1 MIKRNLLLIT
11 CLFML
16 FFTVASAADTQSNW
30 QTAYKDNNSTVYFD
44 TNTVKTIG
52 SPDILGVD
60 LKTNL
65 SQIMIQELTNKYKA
79 SYDTNNW
86 DKIKYSITT
95 TIYNQKDKSLVSK
108 NHRFFDNNNNLIAT
122 INDESKTVVST
133 DSIESKTYTAI
144 FEWLYEN

>member
-1 MIKRNLLLIT
+1 MIKRKLLLMT

-16 FFTVASAADTQSNW
+16 FFTVASATDTQSNW
-30 QTAYKDNNSTVYFD
+30 QTAYKDNNCTVYFD

-60 LKTNL
+60 LKTDV
-65 SQIMIQELTNKYKA
+65 SQTMIQEITNKYKTN
-79 SYDTNNW
+79 YDTANW
-86 DKIKYSITT
+86 NKIKYSITYT
-95 TIYNQKDKSLVSK
+95 VYNQKDKTLVSK
-108 NHRFFDNNNNLIAT
+108 NHRFFDSNNNLIAS

-133 DSIESKTYTAI
+133 DSSESKTYAAI

>member
-1 MIKRNLLLIT
+1 
-11 CLFML
+11 
-16 FFTVASAADTQSNW
+16 
-30 QTAYKDNNSTVYFD
+30 
-44 TNTVKTIG
+44 
-52 SPDILGVD
+52 
-60 LKTNL
+60 
-65 SQIMIQELTNKYKA
+65 MIQELTNKYKA

-86 DKIKYSITT
+86 DKIKYSITS

-108 NHRFFDNNNNLIAT
+108 NYRFFDNNNNLIAT

>member
-65 SQIMIQELTNKYKA
+65 SQILIQELTNKYKA
-79 SYDTNNW
+79 SYDTTNW
-86 DKIKYSITT
+86 DKIKYSITS

-108 NHRFFDNNNNLIAT
+108 NYRFFDNNNNLIAT

>member
-86 DKIKYSITT
+86 DKIKYSITS

-108 NHRFFDNNNNLIAT
+108 NYRFFDNNNNLIAT
-122 INDESKTVVST
+122 INDESKTVVNT

>member
-86 DKIKYSITT
+86 DKIKYSITS

-108 NHRFFDNNNNLIAT
+108 NYRFFDNNNNLIAT

>member
-1 MIKRNLLLIT
+1 MIKRKLLFIT

-16 FFTVASAADTQSNW
+16 FFTVASAADTQANW

-86 DKIKYSITT
+86 DKIKYSITS

-108 NHRFFDNNNNLIAT
+108 NYRFFDNNNNLIAT

>member
-79 SYDTNNW
+79 NYDTNNW

-108 NHRFFDNNNNLIAT
+108 NYRFFDNNNNLIAT

>member
-30 QTAYKDNNSTVYFD
+30 QTAYKDNTATVYFD

-86 DKIKYSITT
+86 DKIKYSITS

-108 NHRFFDNNNNLIAT
+108 NYRFFDNNNNLIAT

>member
-86 DKIKYSITT
+86 DKIKYSITS

-108 NHRFFDNNNNLIAT
+108 NYRFFDNNNNLIAT

-133 DSIESKTYTAI
+133 DSIESKTYAVI

>member
-79 SYDTNNW
+79 NYDTNNW

>member
-1 MIKRNLLLIT
+1 MIKRKLLLMT

-16 FFTVASAADTQSNW
+16 FFTVASATDTQSNW
-30 QTAYKDNNSTVYFD
+30 QPAYKDNNCTVYFD

-60 LKTNL
+60 LKTDV
-65 SQIMIQELTNKYKA
+65 SQTMIQEITNKYKTN
-79 SYDTNNW
+79 YDTANW
-86 DKIKYSITT
+86 NKIKYSITYT
-95 TIYNQKDKSLVSK
+95 VYNQKDKTLVSK
-108 NHRFFDNNNNLIAT
+108 NHRFFDSNNNLIAS

-133 DSIESKTYTAI
+133 DSSESKTYAAI

>member
-1 MIKRNLLLIT
+1 MIKRKLLLMT

-16 FFTVASAADTQSNW
+16 FFTVASATDTQSNW
-30 QTAYKDNNSTVYFD
+30 QTAYKDNNCTVYFD

-60 LKTNL
+60 LKTDV
-65 SQIMIQELTNKYKA
+65 SQTMIQEITNKYKTN
-79 SYDTNNW
+79 YDTANW
-86 DKIKYSITT
+86 NKIKYSVTYT
-95 TIYNQKDKSLVSK
+95 VYNQKDKTLVSK
-108 NHRFFDNNNNLIAT
+108 NHRFFDSNNNLIAS

-133 DSIESKTYTAI
+133 DSSESKTYATI

>member
-1 MIKRNLLLIT
+1 MIKRNLFLIT

-86 DKIKYSITT
+86 DKIKYSITS

-108 NHRFFDNNNNLIAT
+108 NYRFFDNNNNLIAT

>member
-52 SPDILGVD
+52 SPDILSVD
-60 LKTNL
+60 LKTDL
-65 SQIMIQELTNKYKA
+65 SQIMIQALTNKYKA
-79 SYDTNNW
+79 NYDTNNW

-108 NHRFFDNNNNLIAT
+108 NYRFFDNNNNLIAT

>member
-65 SQIMIQELTNKYKA
+65 SQIMIQELTNKYKS

-86 DKIKYSITT
+86 DKIKYSITS

-108 NHRFFDNNNNLIAT
+108 NYRFFDNNNNLIAT

>member
-30 QTAYKDNNSTVYFD
+30 QTANNSTVYFD

-86 DKIKYSITT
+86 DKIKYSITS

-108 NHRFFDNNNNLIAT
+108 NYRFFDNNNNLIAT